1 LSFLNRFA
9 LLKAQAKEYVRQS
22 QVRLIVQPLAERLVN
37 QLGKAQVIAAIPPL
51 LNAVRAA
58 GAPTGYSGGNLL
70 NLLVH
75 LGENLTGYDFSR
87 LSVWQADLRGA
98 RFAGL
103 DLSQADLTNS
113 AFTFAFD
120 LRAVKLCADRE
131 LWVAGSVAGDLC
143 LWQASGGQLHAALR
157 LPSPGAFPLAFSPAA
172 AGRPRGLAGG
182 GFVHTLWLLSIETG
196 WYLCTLHGHHD
207 KVWSLA
213 FSADER
219 LLASGSLDH
228 TIGLWDV
235 ASGQR
240 LHTLQGHS
248 GGLRAV
254 VFSPDGALLAS
265 SSSDETIRVWDTHTG
280 QLIHVLQEHPG
291 EVYCLA
297 ISPDGALLVSG
308 GRDCAIHLWEIRSGR
323 HLGALLGHTHSINT
337 LLFQPDAVAYL
348 LASASADHT
357 VRLWDVAAG
366 QVVHTLVDHAFD
378 VLPLSFSPA
387 GDLLVSGS
395 ADQTLKLWET
405 ASGRLLDSIQ
415 GYPIVINAVSFSP
428 DGTLLASGGA
438 NGLVL
443 LWGVADRGQAAA
455 TLERATAPYSQ
466 VIQRLYQTGPIYTL
480 AFSPPSA
487 PGPRLLA
494 CAGAD
499 CRIYLY
505 AVGNSYPICVLRG
518 HTAPVNE
525 LAFSPDGQW
534 IASASSD
541 RTIRLWS
548 GALVKQQAVAAHGRV
563 LYGHEDEVATLA
575 FTPDGQTLIY
585 CSMDYTIRLWAVTSG
600 QALGVLRGHSAGVT
614 RVVVGSPPGADG
626 QQIASNSF
634 DFTLRL
640 WDAHSGQSLQVRSGN
655 GMGNRTVAFSPDGA
669 LLAYP
674 VEQVVVE
681 IWSNRQQQVL
691 HRLRGHTSSIKTL
704 AFSPVAPLLASSGW
718 DGLICLW
725 DLETGLC
732 INTLRPEGPYAG
744 MKISGVTGISAAQKA
759 ALRALGAV
767 EE

>member
-1 LSFLNRFA
+1 MGGMGKTTLAALVTRTVAPSFAVVIWRSLLNAPPLGELLHNWLQTLSRQSLTAPKGLPPDSLDDQLRLLLTYLQRERCLLVLDNVESIFATDPSFPAGTAQPQSRAGVTRPGYEAYDHLFQRLATSEHQSCLLLTSREQPYALARVAPGRGPQSQTPNGRTRLLPLLGLDQQAGHLLLESAGLQTTRAEAAQLIASYSGNPLALQIVAGAIVDFFGSDVAAFQQEAGAIFDGLRLVLDQQFVRLSPLEREILVWLAIEREPVTVPMLRSNFVQPVATASLIEALQALQNRSLLEKRDAGFTLQNVIIEYTTDYLVEQVCQEITDGKVTRWQGDKVIESSIHPLTLSPPHPVTLSFLNRFA

-172 AGRPRGLAGG
+172 AGRPRFLAGG
-182 GFVHTLWLLSIETG
+182 GLDHTVWLLSIETG
-196 WYLCTLHGHHD
+196 CYLYTLHGHHD

-228 TIGLWDV
+228 TISLWDV

-291 EVYCLA
+291 EV
-297 ISPDGALLVSG
+297 
-308 GRDCAIHLWEIRSGR
+308 
-323 HLGALLGHTHSINT
+323 
-337 LLFQPDAVAYL
+337 
-348 LASASADHT
+348 
-357 VRLWDVAAG
+357 
-366 QVVHTLVDHAFD
+366 
-378 VLPLSFSPA
+378 
-387 GDLLVSGS
+387 
-395 ADQTLKLWET
+395 
-405 ASGRLLDSIQ
+405 
-415 GYPIVINAVSFSP
+415 
-428 DGTLLASGGA
+428 
-438 NGLVL
+438 
-443 LWGVADRGQAAA
+443 
-455 TLERATAPYSQ
+455 
-466 VIQRLYQTGPIYTL
+466 
-480 AFSPPSA
+480 
-487 PGPRLLA
+487 
-494 CAGAD
+494 
-499 CRIYLY
+499 
-505 AVGNSYPICVLRG
+505 
-518 HTAPVNE
+518 
-525 LAFSPDGQW
+525 
-534 IASASSD
+534 
-541 RTIRLWS
+541 
-548 GALVKQQAVAAHGRV
+548 
-563 LYGHEDEVATLA
+563 
-575 FTPDGQTLIY
+575 
-585 CSMDYTIRLWAVTSG
+585 
-600 QALGVLRGHSAGVT
+600 
-614 RVVVGSPPGADG
+614 
-626 QQIASNSF
+626 
-634 DFTLRL
+634 
-640 WDAHSGQSLQVRSGN
+640 
-655 GMGNRTVAFSPDGA
+655 
-669 LLAYP
+669 
-674 VEQVVVE
+674 
-681 IWSNRQQQVL
+681 
-691 HRLRGHTSSIKTL
+691 
-704 AFSPVAPLLASSGW
+704 
-718 DGLICLW
+718 
-725 DLETGLC
+725 
-732 INTLRPEGPYAG
+732 
-744 MKISGVTGISAAQKA
+744 
-759 ALRALGAV
+759 
-767 EE
+767 